1 MTALQE
7 RVPEALQVRV
17 VGLLDAGAQLAPGL
31 GFALG
36 TILTAVLSARATY
49 AIAGAAT
56 VIAALSFFAMHAR
69 QSFCVS
75 SVCRAVSKSV
85 GIS

>member
-1 MTALQE
+1 
-7 RVPEALQVRV
+7 

-36 TILTAVLSARATY
+36 SVLTAILSARATY

-56 VIAALSFFAMHAR
+56 TLAAIGFYVLHAR
-69 QSFCVS
+69 ATRPRLRGKGAAARV
-75 SVCRAVSKSV
+75 
-85 GIS
+85 